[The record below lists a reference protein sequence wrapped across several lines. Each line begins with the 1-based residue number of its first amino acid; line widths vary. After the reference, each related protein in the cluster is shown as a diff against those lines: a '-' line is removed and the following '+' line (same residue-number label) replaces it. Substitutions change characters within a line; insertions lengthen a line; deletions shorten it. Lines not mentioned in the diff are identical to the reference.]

1 MRNYYMNTPAETFKK
16 SERLCSRKTIT
27 MLFDEGDIFYTP
39 LFKIVWSETPSK
51 TLFPAQVVFSV
62 SKRGFS
68 KAVDRNLLKRRM
80 REAYRRDKHIVY
92 DLLNSLNK
100 QIAFIVIFR
109 GSHIPDYEEIEKSMA
124 DMILR
129 LCMTIREKHKNC

>member
-1 MRNYYMNTPAETFKK
+1 
-16 SERLCSRKTIT
+16 
-27 MLFDEGDIFYTP
+27 MLFDEGDIFYTT

-109 GSHIPDYEEIEKSMA
+109 GSHIPDYQEIEKSMA

-129 LCMTIREKHKNC
+129 LCKTIREKHKNC